1 MVYDWNFNVS
11 FQNINQK
18 RHKICLPD
26 IELCILY
33 YNTSP
38 LEMPYGSIVNNARGP
53 WEKYVW

>member
-38 LEMPYGSIVNNARGP
+38 LEMPYGSIVNTKNRGEKNA
-53 WEKYVW
+53 